1 MNALHLPGYR
11 ILDFKQNK
19 YDYLYA
25 IEPEEPPYVCIH
37 CGSIDVKFTKHT
49 VYRITEGYYQE
60 LVKHDKLGI

>member
-19 YDYLYA
+19 YDYLYV

-37 CGSIDVKFTKHT
+37 CGKNMHKKRR
-49 VYRITEGYYQE
+49 VYVTPDESLTGETMYLKKYM
-60 LVKHDKLGI
+60 K